1 MRKNHLMGAFAAF
14 VLAAALL
21 LSFVGCADKN
31 DGDQTVTTPSAATDT
46 ADVTTSFDPFAHL
59 GDNDSYRGSEFCIL
73 NGCVASWFTR
83 NSVVSEELDGDPIS
97 YAITRGARSG
107 KIRRY
112 AHRNIRP
119 EQQEFSRQSHKHRQ
133 PLL

>member
-1 MRKNHLMGAFAAF
+1 MRKNHLMSAIAAF
-14 VLAAALL
+14 MLAAALL

-73 NGCVASWFTR
+73 NGCVANWFTR

-97 YAITRGARSG
+97 
-107 KIRRY
+107 
-112 AHRNIRP
+112 
-119 EQQEFSRQSHKHRQ
+119 
-133 PLL
+133 